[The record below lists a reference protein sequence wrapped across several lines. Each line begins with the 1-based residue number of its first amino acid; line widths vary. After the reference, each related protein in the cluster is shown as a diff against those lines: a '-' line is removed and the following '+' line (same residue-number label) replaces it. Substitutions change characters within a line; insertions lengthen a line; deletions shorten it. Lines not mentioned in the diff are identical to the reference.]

1 MTFRALLEDVKYPL
15 YKADIESGMIVK
27 FSNLTTGEVI
37 SGSKKHVGHK
47 GTFVAHTSPIWRDLT
62 KNELKEIK

>member
-37 SGSKKHVGHK
+37 SGSKK
-47 GTFVAHTSPIWRDLT
+47 TCWS
-62 KNELKEIK
+62 